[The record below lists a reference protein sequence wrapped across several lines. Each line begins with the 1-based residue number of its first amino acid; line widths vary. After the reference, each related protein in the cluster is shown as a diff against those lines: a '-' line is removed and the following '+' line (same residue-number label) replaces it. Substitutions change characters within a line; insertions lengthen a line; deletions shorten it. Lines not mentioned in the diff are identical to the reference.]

1 MGRGRRRGTS
11 EALQRDVAAR
21 AIADEHVASRRKDI
35 PARSGPHGQRGGR
48 NGRSLGRHGRHLSSP
63 VSSIGSRRQAPVAR
77 SVTCLP
83 ALAVRSPAL

>member
-1 MGRGRRRGTS
+1 MGRGWRRGTS
-11 EALQRDVAAR
+11 DALQRDVAAR